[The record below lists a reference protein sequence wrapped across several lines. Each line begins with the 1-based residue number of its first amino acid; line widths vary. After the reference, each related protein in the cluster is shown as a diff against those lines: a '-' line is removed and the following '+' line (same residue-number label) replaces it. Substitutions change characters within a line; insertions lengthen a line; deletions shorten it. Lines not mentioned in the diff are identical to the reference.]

1 MSKAIFGSKTCLVV
15 LDKALL
21 YEVLALFT
29 HSLECLVVEM
39 ELAFDNIL
47 NDLWLS
53 TPWERNL
60 SRQHDI
66 KHNTHAPD
74 VNFHIV
80 LLKENLWGDVVR
92 RS

>member
-1 MSKAIFGSKTCLVV
+1 MSKAIFGSKTCRVV

-29 HSLECLVVEM
+29 HSLECLVVEV

-60 SRQHDI
+60 SRQHNI
-66 KHNTHAPD
+66 EHNTHAPD
-74 VNFHIV
+74 VDFHIV